1 MNIIA
6 IDIGTTNCKAVVVD
20 LKGKVLQSFQSA
32 TKPIEPK
39 PGWNEQNADE
49 IFNAVLKLLE
59 QSFAFCKEENI
70 SCVSFSAAMHSF
82 LAVDKNGKPLMNM
95 LTWAD
100 LRSAE
105 YAHQLKQKPIA
116 KKLYDTTGLPIHAMS
131 PLCKLIWLKH
141 EQPAIFSSAY
151 KFISIKEYIFL
162 KLFNKYVIDHSIGAA
177 TGLFDEKNK
186 CWYNEAL
193 KIAGINEQHLSELFT
208 AEHFETAMLPAI
220 KKKLKIK
227 DEIPFVL
234 GASDGALAN
243 IGSGI
248 LNTTNAAVTVG
259 TSGAVRITSNK
270 YLIDKKQRLFCYYVS
285 DGLYIT
291 GGAINNGGIA
301 LQWLIEKILKEDFK
315 NEKDFD
321 GLIKEAIKIQPGSN
335 GLIFLP
341 YINGERSPVW
351 DENARGAF
359 IGLTVAHTK
368 THFTKAV
375 LEGICFS
382 IVEVMN
388 ALEETSGTI
397 KNIYLS
403 GGIIKSSEWVQLL
416 ADISGKKIM
425 VNETAD
431 ASALGA
437 AFIGMKAIGAVKNM
451 NRAKMFLTNV
461 KTFKPNA
468 TNHNTYKK
476 YFKIYSSL
484 YKKLKDTFCELSM
497 LSNE

>member
-39 PGWNEQNADE
+39 PGWNEQNADDV
-49 IFNAVLKLLE
+49 FNAVLKLL
-59 QSFAFCKEENI
+59 QQAFIFCGEENI
-70 SCVSFSAAMHSF
+70 ACVSFSAAMHSF
-82 LAVDKNGKPLMNM
+82 LAVDKNGKPLINM

-105 YAHQLKQKPIA
+105 YAHELKQKSIA
-116 KKLYDTTGLPIHAMS
+116 KKLYETTGVPIHAMS

-141 EQPAIFSSAY
+141 MQPSIFSKAY
-151 KFISIKEYIFL
+151 KFISIKDYIFL
-162 KLFNKYVIDHSIGAA
+162 KLFNKYVIDYSIAAA
-177 TGLFDEKNK
+177 TGLFDEKK
-186 CWYNEAL
+186 LCWYDEAL
-193 KIAGINEQHLSELFT
+193 KIADINEQHLSELFPV
-208 AEHFETAMLPAI
+208 EHYETKLLPAI
-220 KKKLKIK
+220 KRKLKIK
-227 DEIPFVL
+227 KEIPFIL

-248 LNTTNAAVTVG
+248 LNTTNAAVTIG

-270 YLIDKKQRLFCYYVS
+270 YLIDNKQRLFCYYLS

-301 LQWLIEKILKEDFK
+301 LQWLIEKFLKEDFK
-315 NEKDFD
+315 DEKNLNA
-321 GLIKEAIKIQPGSN
+321 LIKGTTKIKPGSD

-341 YINGERSPVW
+341 YIIGERSPVW
-351 DENARGAF
+351 DENARGAL
-359 IGLTVAHTK
+359 IGLTLAHTE
-368 THFTKAV
+368 THLTKAV

-382 IVEVMN
+382 IVEVMH
-388 ALEETSGTI
+388 ALEETSKPI
-397 KNIYLS
+397 QNIYLS
-403 GGIIKSSEWVQLL
+403 GGIIKSNEWVQLL
-416 ADISGKKIM
+416 ADISGKQIM
-425 VNETAD
+425 VNEAAD

-437 AFIGMKAIGAVKNM
+437 AFIGMKAMGFVKKM
-451 NRAKMFLTNV
+451 NDAKMFLTNV
-461 KTFKPNA
+461 KIFKPND
-468 TNHNTYKK
+468 THHNTYKK

-484 YKKLKDTFCELSM
+484 YKKLKDVFSELS
-497 LSNE
+497 LLNRE